1 MLNTLSSKVFGLKY
15 VRHMAIF
22 ALTSLIVGC
31 GGGSGRSG
39 SSSTTDASNP
49 TSSSSSTIS
58 PVQLLPG
65 AYVAS
70 LFDKDWVGILLP
82 TKTGT
87 SVIYQFL
94 GLHFNGS
101 DPDIYSG
108 SSNIVSA
115 TTALP
120 LVYVYPNIS
129 ASVRTG
135 SGTLSHLGNNVVLT
149 SLGFHAVGLELAKSI
164 NVAASPPNNYKYNT
178 PASLSTVQGNWTG
191 RLGYSVGFS
200 ENFSMSISSAGTI
213 STAMSFQQDCVLSNA
228 KLAPNFDGTNLFS
241 LSLSIPT
248 ATQCSLKSQTL
259 NGAAFVTASPS
270 AGKTQRLYLVGVTT
284 DGRGISFKADR

>member
-1 MLNTLSSKVFGLKY
+1 MLNTLSPKVFGLKY
-15 VRHMAIF
+15 VMHMAIF
-22 ALTSLIVGC
+22 ALASLIVGC
-31 GGGSGRSG
+31 GGGSGSSSSTDASNTSSG
-39 SSSTTDASNP
+39 SSSTALP
-49 TSSSSSTIS
+49 A
-58 PVQLLPG
+58 QLQPG
-65 AYVAS
+65 AFVAS
-70 LFDKDWVGILLP
+70 LFDKDWVGMLLP
-82 TKTGT
+82 IKTGT
-87 SVIYQFL
+87 STTYQFF
-94 GLHFNGS
+94 GLHYNGS
-101 DPDIYSG
+101 DPDIYSA
-108 SSNIVSA
+108 SSDVVSA

-120 LVYVYPNIS
+120 LVYMYPNIS
-129 ASVRTG
+129 AAVRTG

-149 SLGFHAVGLELAKSI
+149 SLAFPSAGLELAKSI

-178 PASLSTVQGNWTG
+178 PANLSTVQGNWTG
-191 RLGYSVGFS
+191 RLGYSLGFS
-200 ENFSMSISSAGTI
+200 ENFSMSISSAGAI

-248 ATQCSLKSQTL
+248 STQCSLKSQTL

>member
-15 VRHMAIF
+15 LRHMAIF

-31 GGGSGRSG
+31 GGGSGSSSSTDASNASSG
-39 SSSTTDASNP
+39 SSSTALP
-49 TSSSSSTIS
+49 A
-58 PVQLLPG
+58 QLQPG

-70 LFDKDWVGILLP
+70 LFDKDWVGMLLP
-82 TKTGT
+82 IKTGT
-87 SVIYQFL
+87 STTYQFF
-94 GLHFNGS
+94 GLHYNGS
-101 DPDIYSG
+101 DPDIYSA
-108 SSNIVSA
+108 SSDVVST

-129 ASVRTG
+129 AAVRTG

-149 SLGFHAVGLELAKSI
+149 SLAFPSAGLELAKSI

-178 PASLSTVQGNWTG
+178 PANLSTVQGNWTG
-191 RLGYSVGFS
+191 RLGYSLGFS
-200 ENFSMSISSAGTI
+200 ENFSMSISSAGAI

-248 ATQCSLKSQTL
+248 STQCSLKSQTL
-259 NGAAFVTASPS
+259 NGAAFVTASPL

>member
-1 MLNTLSSKVFGLKY
+1 MLNTLSPKVFGLKY
-15 VRHMAIF
+15 VMHMAIF
-22 ALTSLIVGC
+22 AVASLIVGC
-31 GGGSGRSG
+31 GGGSGSSSSTDASNASSG
-39 SSSTTDASNP
+39 SSSTT
-49 TSSSSSTIS
+49 S
-58 PVQLLPG
+58 PLQLLPG

-70 LFDKDWVGILLP
+70 LLDKDWVGMLLP

-87 SVIYQFL
+87 SATYQFL
-94 GLHFNGS
+94 GLHYNGS

-108 SSNIVSA
+108 SSNVVSA

-129 ASVRTG
+129 ASVRSG

-149 SLGFHAVGLELAKSI
+149 SLAFPSAGLELAKSI

-178 PASLSTVQGNWTG
+178 PANLSTVQGNWTG
-191 RLGYSVGFS
+191 RLGYSLGFS
-200 ENFSMSISSAGTI
+200 ENFSMSISSAGAI

-259 NGAAFVTASPS
+259 NGAAFVTASPL

>member
-1 MLNTLSSKVFGLKY
+1 MLNTLSPKVFGLKY
-15 VRHMAIF
+15 VMHMAIF

-31 GGGSGRSG
+31 GGGSGSSSSTDASNASSG
-39 SSSTTDASNP
+39 SSSTALP
-49 TSSSSSTIS
+49 A
-58 PVQLLPG
+58 QLQPG

-70 LFDKDWVGILLP
+70 LFDKDWVGMLLP

-87 SVIYQFL
+87 STTYQFF
-94 GLHFNGS
+94 GLHYNGS
-101 DPDIYSG
+101 DPDIYSA
-108 SSNIVSA
+108 SSDVVSA

-129 ASVRTG
+129 AAVRTG

-149 SLGFHAVGLELAKSI
+149 SLAFPSAGLELAKSI

-178 PASLSTVQGNWTG
+178 PANLSTVQGNWTG
-191 RLGYSVGFS
+191 RLGYSLGFS
-200 ENFSMSISSAGTI
+200 ENFSMSISSAGAI

-248 ATQCSLKSQTL
+248 STQCSLKSQTL

>member
-1 MLNTLSSKVFGLKY
+1 MLNTLSPKVFGLKY
-15 VRHMAIF
+15 VMHMAIF

-31 GGGSGRSG
+31 GGGSGSSSSTDASNASSG
-39 SSSTTDASNP
+39 SSSTT
-49 TSSSSSTIS
+49 S
-58 PVQLLPG
+58 PPQLLPG

-70 LFDKDWVGILLP
+70 LFDKDWVGMLLP

-87 SVIYQFL
+87 STTYQFL
-94 GLHFNGS
+94 GLHYNGS

-108 SSNIVSA
+108 SSGVVSA

-129 ASVRTG
+129 AAVRTG
-135 SGTLSHLGNNVVLT
+135 SGTLSQLSNNVVLA
-149 SLGFHAVGLELAKSI
+149 SLVFPATGLELAKSI
-164 NVAASPPNNYKYNT
+164 GVAASPPNNYKYNT

-191 RLGYSVGFS
+191 RLAYSVGFA
-200 ENFSMSISSAGTI
+200 ENFAMSISSAGAI
-213 STAMSFQQDCVLSNA
+213 STAMPFQQDCVLSNA

-241 LSLSIPT
+241 LNLSIPS
-248 ATQCSLKSQTL
+248 ATQCSLKGQTL
-259 NGAAFVTASPS
+259 NGAAFVTASPL
-270 AGKTQRLYLVGVTT
+270 AGKTQRLYLVGVTS

>member
-1 MLNTLSSKVFGLKY
+1 MLNTLSFKVFGLKH
-15 VRHMAIF
+15 VMHMAIF

-31 GGGSGRSG
+31 GGGSV
-39 SSSTTDASNP
+39 
-49 TSSSSSTIS
+49 SSSSTDTS
-58 PVQLLPG
+58 NPSSGSSATALPGQLLPG

-70 LFDKDWVGILLP
+70 LFDKDWVGMLLP

-87 SVIYQFL
+87 STAYQFF
-94 GLHFNGS
+94 GLHYNGS
-101 DPDIYSG
+101 DPDIYSA
-108 SSNIVSA
+108 SSDVVSA

-129 ASVRTG
+129 AAVRTG
-135 SGTLSHLGNNVVLT
+135 SGTLSQLGNNVVLT
-149 SLGFHAVGLELAKSI
+149 SLVFPATGLELAKSI
-164 NVAASPPNNYKYNT
+164 GVAASPPSNYKYNT

-191 RLGYSVGFS
+191 RLAYSVGFA
-200 ENFSMSISSAGTI
+200 ENYSISISSAGAI
-213 STAMSFQQDCVLSNA
+213 STAMPFQQDCVLSNA

-241 LSLSIPT
+241 LNLSIPS
-248 ATQCSLKSQTL
+248 ATQCSLKGQTL
-259 NGAAFVTASPS
+259 NGAAFVTASPL

>member
-1 MLNTLSSKVFGLKY
+1 MLNTLSPKVFGLKY
-15 VRHMAIF
+15 VMHMAIF
-22 ALTSLIVGC
+22 ALASLIVGC
-31 GGGSGRSG
+31 GGGSGSSSSTDASNASSG
-39 SSSTTDASNP
+39 SSSTALP
-49 TSSSSSTIS
+49 A
-58 PVQLLPG
+58 QLLPG

-70 LFDKDWVGILLP
+70 LFDKDWVGMLLP

-87 SVIYQFL
+87 STTYQFF
-94 GLHFNGS
+94 GLHYNGS
-101 DPDIYSG
+101 DPDIYSA
-108 SSNIVSA
+108 SSDVVSA

-120 LVYVYPNIS
+120 LVYMYPNIS
-129 ASVRTG
+129 AAVRTG

-149 SLGFHAVGLELAKSI
+149 SLAFPSAGLELAKSI

-178 PASLSTVQGNWTG
+178 PANLSTVQGNWTG
-191 RLGYSVGFS
+191 RLGYSLGFS
-200 ENFSMSISSAGTI
+200 ENFSMSISSAGAI

-248 ATQCSLKSQTL
+248 STQCSLKSQTL

>member
-1 MLNTLSSKVFGLKY
+1 MLNTLSPKVCRLKY
-15 VRHMAIF
+15 VRRMALF
-22 ALTSLIVGC
+22 ALASLIVGC
-31 GGGSGRSG
+31 GGGSGSSSSTDASNASSG
-39 SSSTTDASNP
+39 SSST
-49 TSSSSSTIS
+49 SS
-58 PVQLLPG
+58 PPQLLPG

-70 LFDKDWVGILLP
+70 LFEKDWVGMLLP

-87 SVIYQFL
+87 STTYQFW
-94 GLHFNGS
+94 GLYYNGS
-101 DPDIYSG
+101 DPDIYSA
-108 SSNIVSA
+108 SSNVVSA

-129 ASVRTG
+129 AAVRTG
-135 SGTLSHLGNNVVLT
+135 SGTLSQLGNNVVLT
-149 SLGFHAVGLELAKSI
+149 SLAFPAAGLELAKSI

-191 RLGYSVGFS
+191 RLGYSVGFA
-200 ENFSMSISSAGTI
+200 ENFSMSISSAGAI

-259 NGAAFVTASPS
+259 NGAAFVTASPL

>member
-1 MLNTLSSKVFGLKY
+1 MLNILSPKVFSLKY
-15 VRHMAIF
+15 RMLMTLFAMAN
-22 ALTSLIVGC
+22 LIVGC
-31 GGGSGRSG
+31 GGGSGSSSSTDASNASSG
-39 SSSTTDASNP
+39 SSST
-49 TSSSSSTIS
+49 SS
-58 PVQLLPG
+58 PPQLLPG

-70 LFDKDWVGILLP
+70 LFEKDWVGMLLP

-87 SVIYQFL
+87 STTYQFL

-108 SSNIVSA
+108 SSNVVSA

-129 ASVRTG
+129 AAVRMG
-135 SGTLSHLGNNVVLT
+135 SGTLSQLSNNVVLA
-149 SLGFHAVGLELAKSI
+149 SLAFPATGLELAKSI
-164 NVAASPPNNYKYNT
+164 GVAASPPNNYKYNT
-178 PASLSTVQGNWTG
+178 PASLSTVQGSWTG
-191 RLGYSVGFS
+191 RLAYSVGFA
-200 ENFSMSISSAGTI
+200 ENFAMSISSAGAI
-213 STAMSFQQDCVLSNA
+213 STATPFQQDCVLSNA

-241 LSLSIPT
+241 LNLSIPS
-248 ATQCSLKSQTL
+248 ATQCSLKGQTL
-259 NGAAFVTASPS
+259 NGAAFVTASPL

>member
-1 MLNTLSSKVFGLKY
+1 
-15 VRHMAIF
+15 MALF

-31 GGGSGRSG
+31 GGGSGSSG
-39 SSSTTDASNP
+39 SSSTALP
-49 TSSSSSTIS
+49 
-58 PVQLLPG
+58 PQLLPG

-70 LFDKDWVGILLP
+70 LFDKDWVGMLLP

-87 SVIYQFL
+87 STTYQFL

-108 SSNIVSA
+108 SSNVVSA

-129 ASVRTG
+129 AAVRTG
-135 SGTLSHLGNNVVLT
+135 SGTLSQLGNNVVLA
-149 SLGFHAVGLELAKSI
+149 SLVFPATGLELAKSI
-164 NVAASPPNNYKYNT
+164 GVAASPPNNYKYNT

-191 RLGYSVGFS
+191 RLGYSVGFA
-200 ENFSMSISSAGTI
+200 ENFAMSISSAGAINT
-213 STAMSFQQDCVLSNA
+213 SMPFQQDCILSNA
-228 KLAPNFDGTNLFS
+228 KLEPSFDGTNLFS

-248 ATQCSLKSQTL
+248 ATQCSLKGQTL
-259 NGAAFVTASPS
+259 NGAAFVTASPL

>member
-15 VRHMAIF
+15 VMHLAIF
-22 ALTSLIVGC
+22 ALTSMIVGC
-31 GGGSGRSG
+31 GGGSGSSSSTDASNASSG
-39 SSSTTDASNP
+39 SSSTALP
-49 TSSSSSTIS
+49 A
-58 PVQLLPG
+58 QLLPG

-70 LFDKDWVGILLP
+70 LFDKDWVGMLLP

-87 SVIYQFL
+87 SATYQFF
-94 GLHFNGS
+94 GLHYNGS
-101 DPDIYSG
+101 DPDIYSA
-108 SSNIVSA
+108 SSDVVSA

-120 LVYVYPNIS
+120 LVYMYPNIS
-129 ASVRTG
+129 AAVRTG

-149 SLGFHAVGLELAKSI
+149 SLAFPSAGLELAKSI

-178 PASLSTVQGNWTG
+178 PANLSTVQGNWTG
-191 RLGYSVGFS
+191 RLGYSLGFS
-200 ENFSMSISSAGTI
+200 ENFSMSISSAGAI

-241 LSLSIPT
+241 LNLSIPS

>member
-1 MLNTLSSKVFGLKY
+1 MLNTLSPKVFGLKY
-15 VRHMAIF
+15 VMHMAIF
-22 ALTSLIVGC
+22 ALASLIVGC
-31 GGGSGRSG
+31 GGGSGSSSSTDASNASSG
-39 SSSTTDASNP
+39 SSSTALP
-49 TSSSSSTIS
+49 A
-58 PVQLLPG
+58 QLLPG

-70 LFDKDWVGILLP
+70 LFDKDWVGMLLP
-82 TKTGT
+82 IKTGT
-87 SVIYQFL
+87 STTYQFF
-94 GLHFNGS
+94 GLHYNGS
-101 DPDIYSG
+101 DPDIYSA
-108 SSNIVSA
+108 SSDVVSA

-129 ASVRTG
+129 AAVRTG

-149 SLGFHAVGLELAKSI
+149 SLAFPSAGLELAKSI

-178 PASLSTVQGNWTG
+178 PANLSTVQGNWTG
-191 RLGYSVGFS
+191 RLGYSLGFS
-200 ENFSMSISSAGTI
+200 ENFSMSISSAGAI

-248 ATQCSLKSQTL
+248 STQCSLKSQTL
-259 NGAAFVTASPS
+259 NGAAFVTASPL

>member
-1 MLNTLSSKVFGLKY
+1 MLNTLSPKVFGLKY
-15 VRHMAIF
+15 VMHMAIF

-31 GGGSGRSG
+31 GGGSGSSSSTDASNASSG
-39 SSSTTDASNP
+39 SSSTALP
-49 TSSSSSTIS
+49 A
-58 PVQLLPG
+58 QLQPG

-70 LFDKDWVGILLP
+70 LFDKDWVGMLLP
-82 TKTGT
+82 IKTGT
-87 SVIYQFL
+87 STTYQFF
-94 GLHFNGS
+94 GLHYNGS
-101 DPDIYSG
+101 DPDIYSA
-108 SSNIVSA
+108 SSDVVST

-129 ASVRTG
+129 AAVRTG

-149 SLGFHAVGLELAKSI
+149 SLAFPSAGLELAKSI

-178 PASLSTVQGNWTG
+178 PANLSTVQGNWTG
-191 RLGYSVGFS
+191 RLGYSLGFS
-200 ENFSMSISSAGTI
+200 ENFSMSISSAGAI

-248 ATQCSLKSQTL
+248 STQCSLKSQTL

>member
-1 MLNTLSSKVFGLKY
+1 MLNTLSPKVCRLKY
-15 VRHMAIF
+15 VRRMALF
-22 ALTSLIVGC
+22 ALASLMVGC
-31 GGGSGRSG
+31 GGGSGSSSSTDASNASSG
-39 SSSTTDASNP
+39 SSSTT
-49 TSSSSSTIS
+49 S
-58 PVQLLPG
+58 PPQLLPG

-70 LFDKDWVGILLP
+70 LFDKDWVGMLLP

-87 SVIYQFL
+87 STTYQFL
-94 GLHFNGS
+94 GLHYNGS

-108 SSNIVSA
+108 SSGVVSA

-129 ASVRTG
+129 AAVRTG
-135 SGTLSHLGNNVVLT
+135 SGTLSQLSNNVVLA
-149 SLGFHAVGLELAKSI
+149 SLVFPATGLELAKSI
-164 NVAASPPNNYKYNT
+164 GVAASPPNNYKYNT

-191 RLGYSVGFS
+191 RLAYSVGFA
-200 ENFSMSISSAGTI
+200 ENFAMSISSAGAI
-213 STAMSFQQDCVLSNA
+213 STAMPFQQDCVLSNA

-241 LSLSIPT
+241 LNLSIPS
-248 ATQCSLKSQTL
+248 ATQCSLKGQTL
-259 NGAAFVTASPS
+259 NGAAFVTASPL

>member
-1 MLNTLSSKVFGLKY
+1 MLNILSPKVFSLKY
-15 VRHMAIF
+15 LMLMTLFAMAN
-22 ALTSLIVGC
+22 LIVGC
-31 GGGSGRSG
+31 GGGSGSSSSTDASNASSG
-39 SSSTTDASNP
+39 SSST
-49 TSSSSSTIS
+49 SS
-58 PVQLLPG
+58 PPQLLPG

-70 LFDKDWVGILLP
+70 LFDKDWVGMLLP

-87 SVIYQFL
+87 STTYQFL

-108 SSNIVSA
+108 SSGAVSA

-129 ASVRTG
+129 AAVRTG
-135 SGTLSHLGNNVVLT
+135 SGTLSQLGNNVVLA
-149 SLGFHAVGLELAKSI
+149 SLVFSATGLELAKSI
-164 NVAASPPNNYKYNT
+164 GVAASPPNNYKYNT
-178 PASLSTVQGNWTG
+178 PASLSTVQGNWSG
-191 RLGYSVGFS
+191 RLAYSVGFA
-200 ENFSMSISSAGTI
+200 ENFAMSISSAGAI
-213 STAMSFQQDCVLSNA
+213 STAMPFQQDCVLSNA
-228 KLAPNFDGTNLFS
+228 KLEPNFDGTNLFS

-259 NGAAFVTASPS
+259 NGAAFVTASPL

>member
-1 MLNTLSSKVFGLKY
+1 MLNTLSPKVCRLKY
-15 VRHMAIF
+15 VRHMALF

-31 GGGSGRSG
+31 GGGSG
-39 SSSTTDASNP
+39 
-49 TSSSSSTIS
+49 IS
-58 PVQLLPG
+58 PTALPPQLLPG

-70 LFDKDWVGILLP
+70 IFDKDWVGMLLP

-87 SVIYQFL
+87 SATYQFL

-108 SSNIVSA
+108 SSNVVSA

-129 ASVRTG
+129 AAVRTG
-135 SGTLSHLGNNVVLT
+135 SGTLSQLGNNVVLT
-149 SLGFHAVGLELAKSI
+149 SLVFPATGLELAKSI
-164 NVAASPPNNYKYNT
+164 GVAASPPSNYKYNT

-191 RLGYSVGFS
+191 RLAYSVGFA
-200 ENFSMSISSAGTI
+200 ENYSISISSAGAL
-213 STAMSFQQDCVLSNA
+213 STAMPFQQDCVLSNA
-228 KLAPNFDGTNLFS
+228 KLTPNFDGTNLFS
-241 LSLSIPT
+241 LNLSIPS

-259 NGAAFVTASPS
+259 NGAAFVTASPL
-270 AGKTQRLYLVGVTT
+270 AGKTQRLYFVGVTT

>member
-1 MLNTLSSKVFGLKY
+1 MLNTLSPKVFGLKY
-15 VRHMAIF
+15 VMHMAIF

-31 GGGSGRSG
+31 GGGSGSSSSTDASNASSG
-39 SSSTTDASNP
+39 SSSTALP
-49 TSSSSSTIS
+49 A
-58 PVQLLPG
+58 QLQPG

-70 LFDKDWVGILLP
+70 LFDKDWVGMLLP
-82 TKTGT
+82 IKTGT
-87 SVIYQFL
+87 STTYQFF
-94 GLHFNGS
+94 GLHYNGS
-101 DPDIYSG
+101 DPDIYSA
-108 SSNIVSA
+108 SSDVVSA

-129 ASVRTG
+129 AAVRTG

-149 SLGFHAVGLELAKSI
+149 SLAFPSAGLELAKSI

-178 PASLSTVQGNWTG
+178 PANLSTVQGNWTG
-191 RLGYSVGFS
+191 RLGYSLGFS
-200 ENFSMSISSAGTI
+200 ENFSMSISSAGAI

-248 ATQCSLKSQTL
+248 STQCSLKSQTL

>member
-1 MLNTLSSKVFGLKY
+1 MLNTLLPKVCRLKY
-15 VRHMAIF
+15 VTYMAIF

-31 GGGSGRSG
+31 GGGSVSSSSTDTSKPSSG
-39 SSSTTDASNP
+39 SSSTALP
-49 TSSSSSTIS
+49 G
-58 PVQLLPG
+58 QLLPG

-70 LFDKDWVGILLP
+70 LFDKDWVGMLLP

-87 SVIYQFL
+87 STTYQFL
-94 GLHFNGS
+94 GLHYNGS
-101 DPDIYSG
+101 DPDIYSA
-108 SSNIVSA
+108 SSDVVSA

-129 ASVRTG
+129 AAVRTG

-149 SLGFHAVGLELAKSI
+149 SLAFPSAGLELAKSI
-164 NVAASPPNNYKYNT
+164 GVAASPPNNYKYNT
-178 PASLSTVQGNWTG
+178 PASLSTVQGNWSG
-191 RLGYSVGFS
+191 RLGYSVGFA
-200 ENFSMSISSAGTI
+200 ENFAMSISSAGAI
-213 STAMSFQQDCVLSNA
+213 STAMPFQQDCVLSNA

-241 LSLSIPT
+241 LNLSIPS
-248 ATQCSLKSQTL
+248 ATQCSLKGQTL
-259 NGAAFVTASPS
+259 NGAAFVTASPL

>member
-1 MLNTLSSKVFGLKY
+1 MLNTLSPKVFGLKY
-15 VRHMAIF
+15 VMHMAIF
-22 ALTSLIVGC
+22 ALASLIVGC
-31 GGGSGRSG
+31 GGGSGSSSSTDASNTSSG
-39 SSSTTDASNP
+39 SSSTALP
-49 TSSSSSTIS
+49 A
-58 PVQLLPG
+58 QLQPG

-70 LFDKDWVGILLP
+70 LFDKDWVGMLLP
-82 TKTGT
+82 IKTGT
-87 SVIYQFL
+87 STTYQFF
-94 GLHFNGS
+94 GLHYNGS
-101 DPDIYSG
+101 DPDIYSA
-108 SSNIVSA
+108 SSDVVSA

-120 LVYVYPNIS
+120 LVYMYPNIS
-129 ASVRTG
+129 AAVRTG

-149 SLGFHAVGLELAKSI
+149 SLAFPSAGLELAKSI

-178 PASLSTVQGNWTG
+178 PANLSTVQGNWTG
-191 RLGYSVGFS
+191 RLGYSLGFS
-200 ENFSMSISSAGTI
+200 ENFSMSISSAGAI

-248 ATQCSLKSQTL
+248 STQCSLKSQTL

>member
-1 MLNTLSSKVFGLKY
+1 MLNTLSPKVFDLKY
-15 VRHMAIF
+15 GTSMAIF
-22 ALTSLIVGC
+22 ALTSLIAGC
-31 GGGSGRSG
+31 GGGSGSSSNTDASNASSG
-39 SSSTTDASNP
+39 SSSTALP
-49 TSSSSSTIS
+49 A
-58 PVQLLPG
+58 QLLPG

-70 LFDKDWVGILLP
+70 LFDKDWVGMLLP

-87 SVIYQFL
+87 STAYQFF
-94 GLHFNGS
+94 GLHYNGS

-108 SSNIVSA
+108 SSDVVSA

-149 SLGFHAVGLELAKSI
+149 SLAFPSAGLELAKSI

-191 RLGYSVGFS
+191 RLAYSVGFA
-200 ENFSMSISSAGTI
+200 ENYSISISSAGAI
-213 STAMSFQQDCVLSNA
+213 STAMPFQQDCVLSNA

-241 LSLSIPT
+241 LNLSIPA

-259 NGAAFVTASPS
+259 NGAAFVTASPL
-270 AGKTQRLYLVGVTT
+270 AGKMQRLYLVGVTS